1 MGVKEQTSK
10 MTLKL
15 MLMLVIFCT
24 LHSVLSRP
32 DTDSETRV
40 EKLENQGEL
49 QDVNVLDILGQP
61 LTNTR
66 VKRSAS
72 PRGKPRNKG
81 NKKKKNRN
89 KTKRMRRMRNRRM
102 RRRRNRNRKRMRRN

>member
-1 MGVKEQTSK
+1 MGANK

-24 LHSVLSRP
+24 LHSVLTRP
-32 DTDSETRV
+32 DPDSETHV

-49 QDVNVLDILGQP
+49 QDLNVLDILGQP

-66 VKRSAS
+66 VKRSPS
-72 PRGKPRNKG
+72 PRKKNKG
-81 NKKKKNRN
+81 KGKGGRGKKKNR
-89 KTKRMRRMRNRRM
+89 RRMRNRRM
-102 RRRRNRNRKRMRRN
+102 RRRRNRNKRRMR